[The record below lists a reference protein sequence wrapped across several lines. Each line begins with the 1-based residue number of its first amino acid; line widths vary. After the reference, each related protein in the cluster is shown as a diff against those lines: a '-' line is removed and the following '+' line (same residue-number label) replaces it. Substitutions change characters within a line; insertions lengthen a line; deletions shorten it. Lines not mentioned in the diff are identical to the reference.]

1 MNLFR
6 NHDVRANTPIPTG
19 NATQKKNV
27 RKPGHEHMTIN
38 NISMHHNTIPNIS
51 ATFLQLADIRS
62 VSQCLAEP
70 CQSAENNDDE

>member
-6 NHDVRANTPIPTG
+6 NHDVRANTPIPNG

-38 NISMHHNTIPNIS
+38 NISMHHNTIPTIS
-51 ATFLQLADIRS
+51 ATFFAI
-62 VSQCLAEP
+62 
-70 CQSAENNDDE
+70 N